1 MPNVAITAL
10 PVASSAVTTDVL
22 PIVQGG
28 ITKQLTNALLF
39 TNSTLVAPALGTP
52 ASGNLINCTGLP
64 VATGVS
70 GLGTSVATFL
80 ATPSSANLRTA
91 VTDET
96 GTGALVFATS
106 PTLVTPALGTPSS
119 GTLTNCTGLPIGTG
133 VSGLAANVATFL
145 ATPSSANLAAVL
157 TDETGTGA
165 NVFATGPTLVT
176 PVLGAATGTSLNTTG
191 NQTITGTGKQG
202 YETGSGGVVVQ
213 ITSKATGVTLNKT
226 NGQITMV
233 NSALAGTTIVS
244 FTLTNSVIEAGDIIV
259 MNHISGGTLG
269 AYAFN
274 ASTAAGSA
282 SINVSNLTTG
292 SLSDAIVLRFA
303 VIKVV
308 SA

>member
-28 ITKQLTNALLF
+28 ITKQVTNALLF
-39 TNSTLVAPALGTP
+39 TSATLVTPALGTP
-52 ASGNLINCTGLP
+52 ASGVLTSCTGLP
-64 VATGVS
+64 LTTGVTGTLPVANGGTGITS
-70 GLGTSVATFL
+70 LGTGVATFL

-91 VTDET
+91 LTDET
-96 GTGALVFATS
+96 GTGSAVFATS
-106 PTLVTPALGTPSS
+106 PTLATP
-119 GTLTNCTGLPIGTG
+119 TLT
-133 VSGLAANVATFL
+133 S
-145 ATPSSANLAAVL
+145 
-157 TDETGTGA
+157 
-165 NVFATGPTLVT
+165 PTMT
-176 PVLGAATGTSLNTTG
+176 APVLGVATGTSLSTTG

-202 YETGSGGVVVQ
+202 YATGSGGAIVQ
-213 ITSKATGVTLNKT
+213 ATSKATGVTLNT
-226 NGQITMV
+226 PNGQITMV